1 MTLKIEKR
9 AHEGWTIIELS
20 GPLRSEHL
28 AELKQQIIGE
38 RSRMALDL
46 DAVTLVDVEVVRFLN
61 ACEERGVELLNC
73 WAYIREWMIRENA
86 REG

>member
-1 MTLKIEKR
+1 
-9 AHEGWTIIELS
+9 
-20 GPLRSEHL
+20 LRSEHL
-28 AELKQQIIGE
+28 AELKEQIIGE

-46 DAVTLVDVEVVRFLN
+46 DAVTLVDVEVVRLLN

>member
-9 AHEGWTIIELS
+9 VHEGWTIIELS
-20 GPLRSEHL
+20 GRLRSEHL
-28 AELKQQIIGE
+28 AKLKEQIISE
-38 RSRMALDL
+38 RSRMAFDL

-61 ACEERGVELLNC
+61 ACEKSGVELLHC
-73 WAYIREWMIRENA
+73 SPYIREWMVRENA